1 VCTGGV
7 LSEFR
12 AISRG
17 LHRRFTQACEDRGME
32 PVDSAQPPV
41 IASPAQRRLM
51 VFLKIGGIVLLI
63 ALLHIPLAMTN
74 GVLCER
80 RGYQQQAT
88 DEIAGLWGRAQLV
101 TGPVLAVPYVFK
113 AKVARTR
120 LVGDRAV
127 QVEEMESMGAM
138 AYFLPETL
146 NVDGT
151 VDSELRHRGIY
162 DTVVFTT
169 KLRATGAF
177 QPDFAAAGIAAERI
191 DWENARV
198 LFGVSDL
205 HGLRTVGPLRV
216 GTKEA
221 AFEST
226 GATLGEILP
235 LAAKAEGMIA
245 AGGTLDFALDVVLQG
260 SERLEIAPLGKT
272 THVTLASPWADPS
285 FVGAALPV
293 ARQVNASGFRA
304 EWASTHF
311 SRGFGQSWTTRTIE
325 NATIAK
331 QIAPAAFG
339 VRFAQPVDGYSMA
352 ERAQKYGV
360 LFFVLVFAVF
370 FVFEV
375 AAGLAIHPL
384 QYAIVGAA
392 LCLFFLGFLALA
404 EFLPTG
410 AAYGVAAASC
420 TLLVA
425 LYAWSFLKSG
435 ARTGVVFAGLGS
447 TYGYLYFVLK
457 SQDYALLAGAAALF
471 AGLALVMF
479 CTRRI
484 NWYSLEMKPRA
495 SAA

>member
-1 VCTGGV
+1 
-7 LSEFR
+7 
-12 AISRG
+12 
-17 LHRRFTQACEDRGME
+17 ME
-32 PVDSAQPPV
+32 PGQPPV
-41 IASPAQRRLM
+41 ITSPAKRRLT
-51 VFLKIGGIVLLI
+51 VFLKISGILLLI
-63 ALLHIPLAMTN
+63 ALLHIPLAMTH
-74 GVLCER
+74 GVLRER

-88 DEIAGLWGRAQLV
+88 EEIAGLWGRSQLV
-101 TGPVLAVPYVFK
+101 TGPVLAVPYAHR
-113 AKVARTR
+113 AKVTRTKI
-120 LVGDRAV
+120 VGDRAV
-127 QVEEMESMGAM
+127 QVEENDLVPAT

-151 VDSELRHRGIY
+151 VDPEVRHRGIY

-169 KLRATGAF
+169 KLHLMGVF
-177 QPDFAAAGIAAERI
+177 QPDFAAAGIVAERV
-191 DWENARV
+191 DWEKARV

-205 HGLRTVGPLRV
+205 HGLRTVGPLRQ
-216 GTKEA
+216 GRSEA

-226 GATLGEILP
+226 GATLDEVLP
-235 LAAKAEGMIA
+235 LGAKVEGMIA
-245 AGGTLDFALDVVLQG
+245 SGGTLDFAIDVVLQG

-272 THVTLASPWADPS
+272 THATLASPWADPS

-293 ARQVNASGFRA
+293 ARQVGADGFKA

-311 SRGFGQSWTTRTIE
+311 SRAFPQSWTTRTIE

-331 QIAPAAFG
+331 QFRPAAFG
-339 VRFAQPVDGYSMA
+339 VRFAQLADGYSMA

-375 AAGLAIHPL
+375 TAGLAIHPL

-392 LCLFFLGFLALA
+392 LCLFFLGFLALS
-404 EFLPTG
+404 EFLATG
-410 AAYGVAAASC
+410 AAYGLAAGVC

-435 ARTGVVFAGLGS
+435 ARTGIVFAGLGS

-457 SQDYALLAGAAALF
+457 SQDYALLAGTAALF
-471 AGLALVMF
+471 VGVALVMF

-484 NWYSLEMKPRA
+484 NWYTLEPKVEA
-495 SAA
+495 GAA

>member
-1 VCTGGV
+1 
-7 LSEFR
+7 
-12 AISRG
+12 
-17 LHRRFTQACEDRGME
+17 ME
-32 PVDSAQPPV
+32 PGQPPLLV
-41 IASPAQRRLM
+41 SPAKRRLM
-51 VFLKIGGIVLLI
+51 IFLKIGGIVLLI
-63 ALLHIPLAMTN
+63 ALLHLPLAMTH
-74 GVLCER
+74 GVLRER
-80 RGYQQQAT
+80 LGYQRQANE
-88 DEIAGLWGRAQLV
+88 EIADRWGRAQLV
-101 TGPVLAVPYVFK
+101 TGPVLAVPYGYR
-113 AKVARTR
+113 AKVTRTK

-127 QVEEMESMGAM
+127 SVDEIDWVGAT
-138 AYFLPETL
+138 AYFLPEAL
-146 NVDGT
+146 EVEGNVEPE
-151 VDSELRHRGIY
+151 VRHRGIY

-169 KLRATGAF
+169 KLRLAGAF
-177 QPDFAAAGIAAERI
+177 QPDFGAAGIGAERI
-191 DWENARV
+191 DWEKARV

-216 GTKEA
+216 GAKEA

-226 GATLGEILP
+226 GATLDEILP
-235 LAAKAEGMIA
+235 LAAKADGMIV
-245 AGGTLDFALDVVLQG
+245 AGGRLEFALDVVLQG

-272 THVTLASPWADPS
+272 TRARLASPWADPS

-293 ARQVNASGFRA
+293 ARQLGATGFKA

-311 SRGFGQSWTTRTIE
+311 SRTFPQSWTTRMIE
-325 NATIAK
+325 NAAITK

-392 LCLFFLGFLALA
+392 LCLFFLGFLALS
-404 EFLPTG
+404 EFLATG
-410 AAYGVAAASC
+410 AAYGIAAAAC
-420 TLLVA
+420 TALVA

-435 ARTGVVFAGLGS
+435 VRTGVVFAGLGA

-457 SQDYALLAGAAALF
+457 SQDYALLAGTAALF

-484 NWYSLEMKPRA
+484 NWYALEAKA
-495 SAA
+495 GAGAA

>member
-1 VCTGGV
+1 
-7 LSEFR
+7 
-12 AISRG
+12 
-17 LHRRFTQACEDRGME
+17 M
-32 PVDSAQPPV
+32 DSVQPPV
-41 IASPAQRRLM
+41 ITSPAKRRLM
-51 VFLKIGGIVLLI
+51 VFLKIGGIVLLV
-63 ALLHIPLAMTN
+63 ALLHIPLVMTH
-74 GVLCER
+74 GVLRER

-88 DEIAGLWGRAQLV
+88 EEIAGLWGRSQLV
-101 TGPVLAVPYVFK
+101 TGPVLAVPYAYK
-113 AKVARTR
+113 AKVTRTKIA
-120 LVGDRAV
+120 GDRAV
-127 QVEEMESMGAM
+127 QVEEIDLVTST

-146 NVDGT
+146 RVDGT
-151 VDSELRHRGIY
+151 VDPELRHRGIY

-169 KLRATGAF
+169 KLRLAGGFA
-177 QPDFAAAGIAAERI
+177 PDFAAAGIAAERI
-191 DWENARV
+191 DWEKARV

-216 GTKEA
+216 GAKEA

-226 GATLGEILP
+226 GATLDEILP

-245 AGGTLDFALDVVLQG
+245 AGGKVEFAFDVVLQG

-272 THVTLASPWADPS
+272 THATLASPWRDPS
-285 FVGAALPV
+285 FVGATLPV
-293 ARQVNASGFRA
+293 ARQVGASGFTA

-311 SRGFGQSWTTRTIE
+311 SRAFPQSWTTRTIE
-325 NATIAK
+325 NAAIAK
-331 QIAPAAFG
+331 QFRPAAFG
-339 VRFAQPVDGYSMA
+339 VRFAQPIDGYSMA

-392 LCLFFLGFLALA
+392 LCLFFLGFLALS
-404 EFLPTG
+404 EFLGTG
-410 AAYGVAAASC
+410 AAYGAAAGAC

-425 LYAWSFLKSG
+425 LYAWSFLQSG
-435 ARTGVVFAGLGS
+435 ARTGIVFAGLGS

-457 SQDYALLAGAAALF
+457 SQDYALLAGTAALF

-484 NWYSLEMKPRA
+484 NWYAWETKAGAGA
-495 SAA
+495 S